1 MARSLGALLQITL
14 GLKHFPSMLIKH
26 LETPLNPISRI
37 FGHRWNIFDGDS
49 WDSKYNRIHEVRTP
63 AKIYRTYTGDTG
75 RLTYTGHQPD
85 TNTKTEPI
93 LVVKLY
99 GHVKTSTCRPHRQNH
114 NCFFTSPIWGLQ
126 DTVYIGLLPCW
137 IFFQTFLVI
146 LRLKPRFTKKKKM
159 DWTQLS
165 NGVVYWVWCF
175 SFNPEN

>member
-1 MARSLGALLQITL
+1 MARSWGALLQITL

-114 NCFFTSPIWGLQ
+114 NCFFYFAYMRPSRYCVHWAA
-126 DTVYIGLLPCW
+126 TVLNFFPD
-137 IFFQTFLVI
+137 IFGDSTLE
-146 LRLKPRFTKKKKM
+146 T
-159 DWTQLS
+159 
-165 NGVVYWVWCF
+165 
-175 SFNPEN
+175 